1 MKEKNKVNLNFIKE
15 RRLQLGLTLLEVA
28 HALGLKNAGN
38 YYKYEN
44 GEYQLS
50 AAMLPPLAKILNCK
64 IDDFFYKRD
73 CYFSK
78 ERSNHER
85 TRNGV

>member
-50 AAMLPPLAKILNCK
+50 AMMLPTLAKVLKCSIG
-64 IDDFFYKRD
+64 DFFYKQD
-73 CYFSK
+73 CYFSNKK
-78 ERSNHER
+78 EG
-85 TRNGV
+85 TT

>member
-1 MKEKNKVNLNFIKE
+1 MKKENKVNLNFIKE

-38 YYKYEN
+38 YYKYES

-50 AAMLPPLAKILNCK
+50 ATMLPPLATVLDCK
-64 IDDFFYKRD
+64 IDDFF
-73 CYFSK
+73 CP
-78 ERSNHER
+78 
-85 TRNGV
+85 